1 MKYFRNVGNM
11 LMVSQD
17 FKIFKQSVQNKKL
30 NKRLS
35 LRNKSIVLSWSLNL
49 KDIS

>member
-17 FKIFKQSVQNKKL
+17 FKIFKQPVQNKKL
-30 NKRLS
+30 KDYL
-35 LRNKSIVLSWSLNL
+35 LEKNL
-49 KDIS
+49 